1 MGGRIGAHTVLQ
13 AHLWG
18 LVVRQRVSSVCT
30 AWFDADG
37 LMKLRGSIWVVRMRC
52 GICTD
57 LVLWC
62 FDNPEGLSYEKL
74 LVGVIPELSS
84 WLTVTPWCTVADI
97 VYLQCLYSS
106 CYGTNLIQG
115 R

>member
-13 AHLWG
+13 AHPWG
-18 LVVRQRVSSVCT
+18 LVVRQRVSSVST

-37 LMKLRGSIWVVRMRC
+37 LMKLCGSIWVVRIRC

-84 WLTVTPWCTVADI
+84 WLTVTPWC
-97 VYLQCLYSS
+97 YCSRYSTS
-106 CYGTNLIQG
+106 TMFVQ
-115 R
+115 